1 MLEQIAPLKTRCFC
15 GQMKVNIFENFGV
28 RHINWEQKKY
38 GIYITKNSSSK
49 KKKKKTKYVRELKDS
64 IEGNSFLLNKNK
76 KKINMKIVI
85 LIVLGIICS
94 PLLVNQ
100 EIFGL
105 KSSFFIVVTIKLYT
119 QKKLPLIISIQV
131 FFLSKKSI
139 NYLVE
144 NWACYEAVK

>member
-28 RHINWEQKKY
+28 RHINWEQTKY
-38 GIYITKNSSSK
+38 GIYITKNSSS

-85 LIVLGIICS
+85 LIVPWYYLLSFISKSRNIWAQILLFYCCNYQIIHTKK
-94 PLLVNQ
+94 VA
-100 EIFGL
+100 
-105 KSSFFIVVTIKLYT
+105 THYLYT
-119 QKKLPLIISIQV
+119 SIFPIQKK
-131 FFLSKKSI
+131 
-139 NYLVE
+139 Y
-144 NWACYEAVK
+144 